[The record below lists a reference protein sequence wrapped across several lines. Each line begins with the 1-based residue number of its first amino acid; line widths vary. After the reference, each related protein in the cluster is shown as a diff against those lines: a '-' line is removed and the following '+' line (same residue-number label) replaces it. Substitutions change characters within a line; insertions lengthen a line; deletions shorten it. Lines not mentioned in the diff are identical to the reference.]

1 MGRGDQ
7 GLLSGAAGGTYVFRW
22 FECPEICAL
31 GRSRVVVAKDKI
43 EMPAGSNVEYSAQEM
58 CQAEQSRP
66 TEYRA
71 EEKVPQQLK
80 AKNKTRDQAP
90 KVKKKKKTTSYIE
103 KKGKNV
109 ENRMRCLYTHACFGS
124 LMLQPGATIGSPLEG
139 SLW

>member
-58 CQAEQSRP
+58 CQAE
-66 TEYRA
+66 A
-71 EEKVPQQLK
+71 EPAHGVPCRGEG
-80 AKNKTRDQAP
+80 ASA
-90 KVKKKKKTTSYIE
+90 I
-103 KKGKNV
+103 KGKKQNP
-109 ENRMRCLYTHACFGS
+109 RPGS
-124 LMLQPGATIGSPLEG
+124 
-139 SLW
+139 